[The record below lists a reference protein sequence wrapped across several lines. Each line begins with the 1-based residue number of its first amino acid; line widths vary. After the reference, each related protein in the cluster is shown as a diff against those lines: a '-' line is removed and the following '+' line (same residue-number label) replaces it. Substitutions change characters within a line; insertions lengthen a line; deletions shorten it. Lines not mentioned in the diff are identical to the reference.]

1 MSAACIAKGNNLD
14 VVAVCIPLT
23 ENQGSLSEG
32 NSMFKL
38 FHRMRKTWLEEVL
51 WRLNLFC
58 FYLNDS
64 DAQFVSTT
72 ALFFACDV
80 KVGFLEFFLFFF

>member
-32 NSMFKL
+32 NSTFKL
-38 FHRMRKTWLEEVL
+38 FHRMRKTWFEEVL
-51 WRLNLFC
+51 
-58 FYLNDS
+58 
-64 DAQFVSTT
+64 
-72 ALFFACDV
+72 
-80 KVGFLEFFLFFF
+80 